1 MATTTVSSR
10 EFNQDRAKV
19 KKATESGPVIV
30 TDRGKPVLVV
40 LKYEEYERIK
50 LPRRSIAEALYM
62 PGAGEIEIEFPRS
75 REKAR
80 GASFD

>member
-19 KKATESGPVIV
+19 KKATENGPVVV

-40 LKYEEYERIK
+40 LKYEEYEKIK
-50 LPRRSIAEALYM
+50 SPRRSIADSLYM
-62 PGAGEIEIEFPRS
+62 PGADEIEIEFPRS
-75 REKAR
+75 REVAR
-80 GASFD
+80 GATFD